1 MKYTIRNISHGPH
14 DMDEDQV
21 FFEFEVHFSE
31 PEKIQVNYFYDFGRL
46 LRTLEHTQPDF
57 YTYYKKTRSSLDK
70 WGPAEVQ
77 TLEAMG
83 PEAINQ
89 VYQFLEDYLLT
100 CDWVPTLL
108 EREKQIRNMTP
119 DQQKQ
124 QQEAAAKVVEK
135 LSALASPD
143 MKKAINRDRLFCEQ
157 ASRKMRDIALDI
169 YPEIANLE
177 AEELKEFKHI
187 FTYEIMSM
195 SDHVQKLLSKN
206 KTGKP

>member
-14 DMDEDQV
+14 DMDDDVV
-21 FFEFEVHFSE
+21 FFEFEVHFTQ
-31 PEKIQVNYFYDFGRL
+31 PEIMQVNYFYDLGKL
-46 LRTLEHTQPDF
+46 LRTLQHTQPDF

-108 EREKQIRNMTP
+108 EREKQILNMTP

-124 QQEAAAKVVEK
+124 QQETAAKVAEK
-135 LSALASPD
+135 LSALASPE
-143 MKKAINRDRLFCEQ
+143 MKRATNRDRLFCEQ
-157 ASRKMRDIALDI
+157 ASRKMRDVALEV
-169 YPEIANLE
+169 YPEITNLE
-177 AEELKEFKHI
+177 AEELKEFKHL
-187 FTYEIMSM
+187 FTREIMSM
-195 SDHVQKLLSKN
+195 QEHLEKLLSKN
-206 KTGKP
+206 KTGKA